1 MLSGRDGIA
10 SRLYRAGVRFSRLAG
25 GVAEGQEAVDG
36 GGGGG
41 VGYGREQGEGVGH
54 GFLAEGGVAEEV
66 GGGHEVGFEAAAGFG
81 AGNLGGA
88 EAVEEVAEG
97 GGGGEGDGA
106 GGVVLGDGFVE
117 AFGKGVEAVV
127 DVLVPFG
134 ESQHFDVS
142 RLDLVGN
149 GEQLVGYV
157 HGNASAVAPLLRYE
171 YAFKSL
177 EGASYYAYIVAF
189 LKVDF
194 PG

>member
-1 MLSGRDGIA
+1 MIDVWYVC
-10 SRLYRAGVRFSRLAG
+10 YRW
-25 GVAEGQEAVDG
+25 
-36 GGGGG
+36 
-41 VGYGREQGEGVGH
+41 
-54 GFLAEGGVAEEV
+54 
-66 GGGHEVGFEAAAGFG
+66 VGFRGQAGLQRARRRWMAAAV
-81 AGNLGGA
+81 AGLVTEGSRVRVSAMASWLRVVSPRRWAAAMRWALKRQRVLGGA

-142 RLDLVGN
+142 RLDLVGH

-157 HGNASAVAPLLRYE
+157 HGHASAVAPLLRYE

>member
-1 MLSGRDGIA
+1 MGWFPGS
-10 SRLYRAGVRFSRLAG
+10 G

-41 VGYGREQGEGVGH
+41 VGDGGEEGEGFCAG
-54 GFLAEGGVAEEV
+54 GLAAGGVAEEV
-66 GGGHEVGFEAAAGFG
+66 GGGHDVGGEAAAGFH
-81 AGNLGGA
+81 AGDVGVA

-157 HGNASAVAPLLRYE
+157 HGHASAVAPLLRYE

-189 LKVDF
+189 LKIDF